1 MRIVKG
7 FRAGLRVGRSLAVQ
21 CRHAWHVVRGHMI
34 RCVHK
39 AWEVGIRLYPIA
51 GKHARA
57 LVEHKVILLSR
68 RAPKLLADAN
78 RVRIEAHG
86 LDSSSVPGP
95 SIATGVQGVVHGG

>member
-39 AWEVGIRLYPIA
+39 AWEVGFRLYPIA

-57 LVEHKVILLSR
+57 QQRFL
-68 RAPKLLADAN
+68 PD
-78 RVRIEAHG
+78 
-86 LDSSSVPGP
+86 
-95 SIATGVQGVVHGG
+95 GVTTWNTDYDYHFYNLGW